1 MDILDKDIL
10 EYALDHALTKRVE
23 YAEARAHSVHHE
35 QIIIRNGALEAYFQ
49 SEDGGFNVRV
59 LADGGLL
66 SGEQTFRRRGS
77 LCQ

>member
-1 MDILDKDIL
+1 VDILDKDIL

-23 YAEARAHSVHHE
+23 YAEARAHKVRQE
-35 QIIIRNGALEAYFQ
+35 QIILRNGALEAYVQ
-49 SEDGGFNVRV
+49 SVDGGFNVRV

-77 LCQ
+77 PCQ